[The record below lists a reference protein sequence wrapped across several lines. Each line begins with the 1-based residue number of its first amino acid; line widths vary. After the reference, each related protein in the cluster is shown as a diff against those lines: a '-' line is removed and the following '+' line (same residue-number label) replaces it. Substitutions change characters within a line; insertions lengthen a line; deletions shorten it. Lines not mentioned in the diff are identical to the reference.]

1 MNHPSIRE
9 AVLAA
14 LVSVAPEIDPD
25 EVGDDTDLREEYD
38 LDSFDYMNFLTGIQT
53 RCGMLISEADAGK
66 MVTLKDCVQL
76 VRERTST

>member
-1 MNHPSIRE
+1 MNTLSIRE
-9 AVLAA
+9 AILAA

-53 RCGMLISEADAGK
+53 RCGVLISEADAGK
-66 MVTLKDCVQL
+66 MLTVGKCVKF
-76 VRERTST
+76 VEKRK